1 MFFYYIEYMD
11 PAVTKLVVLIIAA
24 AVCIYYGIL
33 CAKGDSVLKNG
44 NASNPQ
50 SLDASKGYDTTK
62 TGIAGGYVLIFV
74 GALTV
79 LLGFFVF
86 FFPQYLMKAVIV
98 YGSFVVLAIFV
109 LIVLVKTLFTRKP

>member
-1 MFFYYIEYMD
+1 MD
-11 PAVTKLVVLIIAA
+11 PAVTKLIVLLIAG

-44 NASNPQ
+44 SDKAP
-50 SLDASKGYDTTK
+50 SLDNSKGYDTTK

-74 GALTV
+74 GVLTI

-86 FFPQYLMKAVIV
+86 FFPQYVMKAVVI
-98 YGSFVVLAIFV
+98 YGGCVALAIFV
-109 LIVLVKTLFTRKP
+109 LIVLVKTLFSRKL

>member
-1 MFFYYIEYMD
+1 MD
-11 PAVTKLVVLIIAA
+11 QALTKLIVLLIAG

-44 NASNPQ
+44 SGKT
-50 SLDASKGYDTTK
+50 SGLDNSKGYDTTK

-74 GALTV
+74 GVLTV
-79 LLGFFVF
+79 LLGFFVY

-98 YGSFVVLAIFV
+98 YGSFVALAIFV
-109 LIVLVKTLFTRKP
+109 LIVLVKTLFTRKI